1 MSTTL
6 RQRAP
11 FGARCRRDE
20 DRALTKG
27 DVVHRLDAVRGL
39 DSVRRLGVVRRP
51 GLIRRGGGIRRL
63 MVPLILCVLTGCMTA
78 PATPGPKKIE
88 VKVVVVT
95 MFEIGADSG
104 DVAGEFQLW
113 HERQK
118 LDVRYPFAHFHD
130 LYFNPNTG
138 VLGMVTGIGNIKSAS
153 AVMELG
159 MDPRFDLSHAYWLV
173 AGIAGV
179 NPEAASIGS
188 AAWAEYLVDGDL
200 AHEIDAREIPA
211 DWPTGYFPRYTRKPY
226 DPNKP
231 QPTGEMLQLN
241 PQLTAW
247 AFALTRGVKL
257 KDSTQLQET
266 RSHFTGYP
274 NAQKPPFVLEGD
286 TISSMTFWHGKILN
300 EWASRWVDYWTDG
313 KGRFVTSAMEDT
325 GTFTSLSYLNATG
338 KVDKD
343 RVMVLRTASNYT
355 MPPPGM
361 TAAEHLLRENDGYAG
376 LNASVEAAY
385 DVGSVVVDEIVAKW
399 AIYREHTPP
408 LPR

>member
-1 MSTTL
+1 M
-6 RQRAP
+6 RNRFIA
-11 FGARCRRDE
+11 
-20 DRALTKG
+20 AL
-27 DVVHRLDAVRGL
+27 VI
-39 DSVRRLGVVRRP
+39 S
-51 GLIRRGGGIRRL
+51 GLIA
-63 MVPLILCVLTGCMTA
+63 GCTTISQRSTK
-78 PATPGPKKIE
+78 PIE

-104 DVAGEFQLW
+104 DAAGEFQLW

-118 LDVRYPFAHFHD
+118 LDVRFPFAHYHD
-130 LYFNPNTG
+130 LYFNPGTG
-138 VLGMVTGIGNIKSAS
+138 VLGMVTGEGNINSAS

-179 NPEAASIGS
+179 DPEDASIGS

-211 DWPTGYFPRYTRKPY
+211 DWPTGYFARNTRRPY

-231 QPTGEMLQLN
+231 KPTGEMLQLN
-241 PQLTAW
+241 PRLTEW
-247 AFALTRGVKL
+247 AYELTRNVKL
-257 KDSTQLQET
+257 DDSPSLQET

-274 NAQKPPFVLEGD
+274 KAQLPPFVLKGD
-286 TISSMTFWHGKILN
+286 NLAGMTFWHGKLLN
-300 EWASRWVDYWTDG
+300 EWANRWVEYWTEG
-313 KGRFVTSAMEDT
+313 KGQFVTSAMEDT
-325 GTFTSLSYLNATG
+325 GTFQSLTYLSTTG

-361 TAAEHLLRENDGYAG
+361 TAVEHLLKENDGYAG

-385 DVGSVVVDEIVAKW
+385 RVGSVVVNEIVAHW
-399 AIYREHTPP
+399 PVYRNKIP
-408 LPR
+408 LRAP